1 MITGTFV
8 TCDVVTFLIQCA
20 GGGLLATANSDQSKA
35 NLGSHILVV
44 GLALQVITFSFFAA
58 ASIWFVFKMK
68 HQKELPI
75 EVHYS
80 ARKRKVLMRCLWASC
95 FFIIVRK

>member
-8 TCDVVTFLIQCA
+8 TCDVITFLIQCA

-44 GLALQVITFSFFAA
+44 GLGLQVITFSFFAT
-58 ASIWFVFKMK
+58 ASIWFVYKMK

-75 EVHYS
+75 EVHYPE
-80 ARKRKVLMRCLWASC
+80 RKRKVLMRCLWASC

>member
-1 MITGTFV
+1 MITLTFV
-8 TCDVVTFLIQCA
+8 TCDVITFLVQCA
-20 GGGLLATANSDQSKA
+20 GGGLLATADSDKSKA

-68 HQKELPI
+68 HQRELPV

-80 ARKRKVLMRCLWASC
+80 ERKRKVLMRCLWASC

>member
-1 MITGTFV
+1 M
-8 TCDVVTFLIQCA
+8 TCDVITFLIQCT
-20 GGGLLATANSDQSKA
+20 GGGLVASANSNQSKA

-44 GLALQVITFSFFAA
+44 GLVLQVITFSFFAA
-58 ASIWFVFKMK
+58 ASIWFVYKMK
-68 HQKELPI
+68 HQRELPV

-80 ARKRKVLMRCLWASC
+80 ERMRKVLMRCLWASC